1 MLKLK
6 FVSYDGRYPSLCSGT
21 LTIKDETFGRFYRLT
36 NVLKSGGK
44 CSAHTGGRR
53 STGPWRIY
61 KDELPKELVPYI
73 KDIQKLV
80 NDNVE
85 HGCCGGCS

>member
-1 MLKLK
+1 MFKLK

-21 LTIKDETFGRFYRLT
+21 LTIKDEISGQFYHLT

-53 STGPWRIY
+53 STGPWCIY

>member
-21 LTIKDETFGRFYRLT
+21 LTIKDETFGRFYHLT
-36 NVLKSGGK
+36 DVLKSGGK
-44 CSAHTGGRR
+44 CSAHTGGRH
-53 STGPWRIY
+53 STGPWRIH

-73 KDIQKLV
+73 KDIHKLV
-80 NDNVE
+80 NGNVE
-85 HGCCGGCS
+85 PSYS